1 MKKKLVLASLLCITL
16 VGCSLLPDLP
26 FQGVMGGDNEKRDLL
41 PIVPGDKKID
51 EDDVEVVEVYISKG
65 HLQCEDGSGKT
76 LSVTEMMLQQVG
88 VKSYSSECGVITGVM
103 PPALCGT
110 TTLRINVHGIDERK
124 LPDAE
129 VIGFRSVE
137 SFEGKQDYEIVSCD

>member
-1 MKKKLVLASLLCITL
+1 MREIVLDTETTGLNFKTGDRIIE
-16 VGCSLLPDLP
+16 VGCVELFNHVVSGNNLQ
-26 FQGVMGGDNEKRDLL
+26 FYCST
-41 PIVPGDKKID
+41 DKKID

>member
-1 MKKKLVLASLLCITL
+1 MALI
-16 VGCSLLPDLP
+16 GCSLWPIGNDD
-26 FQGVMGGDNEKRDLL
+26 GEK
-41 PIVPGDKKID
+41 IMVEEEID
-51 EDDVEVVEVYISKG
+51 EDDVEVIEVYISKG
-65 HLQCEDGSGKT
+65 RLQCEDESGKA

-124 LPDAE
+124 LPKAE
-129 VIGFRSVE
+129 MIGFKSVE

>member
-26 FQGVMGGDNEKRDLL
+26 FKGVMGGDNKKQDLL

-124 LPDAE
+124 LPEAE
-129 VIGFRSVE
+129 MIGFKSVE